1 MLLYLIASAVSLLST
16 AFLFR
21 GRISDLYFGEIFDT
35 RLMIVLH
42 EHWFRFFTGKTSFLD
57 AEFFYP
63 YPRSFALT
71 DTFLL
76 SGVTHSFFRL
86 FRVNTVDAWAISQ
99 FIWIFVG
106 LIGWFFLAKTF
117 LSNKTLQILIIPL
130 IATSFPFVAHL
141 NERPNV
147 IPYLLSSWVFF
158 FLIKFYQSKLKNE
171 ATYYAGLF
179 IVSLPLIVLTSWYA
193 GFFIVIYLI
202 TLFIILLFFYRL
214 VLSTFL
220 LRVKSLN
227 FSLFSFF
234 LIPFIA
240 LTGLWAYIY
249 LPELENAA
257 ENSRPISEVIERSP
271 DLSTIFNTSSLGGSR
286 VLNLFAR
293 EYQIGQENLIGIS
306 LLLIILSTVLLLFSF
321 KSIMKSNRFVRKIL
335 VMFLSAGLFIE
346 LIILKFNEHSLFI
359 FLFEEVIFFRSIRA
373 PVRWH
378 IYLTFL
384 ILSIVLFLIDEL
396 FKDSN
401 IKIKFLLILIPFI
414 VLLDQHRSEPGLW
427 VRDEYL
433 NENLL
438 PYQNELAS
446 CSAFVLDRP
455 DTGFWLDM
463 IESLP
468 LSVHTNTASVLGYSG
483 SRPSNFPG
491 IYWYDDGDLPAIGEW
506 LTTNNAK
513 ENTCFLDGIN
523 YQRILMYSPERID
536 YSLGQGFTGLEKS
549 KNYSWAWSV
558 WDSSSIY
565 IQSFLSK
572 NTKFNLAF
580 TLEIPDCLNSAKL
593 VIKTE
598 EQSLEVLLNKNSP
611 VEVEVPLSL
620 NAWERQKIQLT
631 KDEGFC
637 KVENDPRE
645 LHFSVSNLKIV
656 NVRSS

>member
-76 SGVTHSFFRL
+76 SGVTHSFLRL
-86 FRVNTVDAWAISQ
+86 FRVNIVDAWAISQ

-158 FLIKFYQSKLKNE
+158 FLSKFYQSKLKNE
-171 ATYYAGLF
+171 STYYAGLF
-179 IVSLPLIVLTSWYA
+179 TVSLPLIVLTSWYA

-214 VLSTFL
+214 VLSKFL

-257 ENSRPISEVIERSP
+257 ENSRPISEVLERSP
-271 DLSTIFNTSSLGGSR
+271 DISTIFSTSSLGGSR

-306 LLLIILSTVLLLFSF
+306 LLLIILSAVLLLFSF
-321 KSIMKSNRFVRKIL
+321 KSIMESNRFVMRIL
-335 VMFLSAGLFIE
+335 VLFLSAGLFIE
-346 LIILKFNEHSLFI
+346 IIILKFNENSLFI

-384 ILSIVLFLIDEL
+384 LLSVILFLIDKL

-401 IKIKFLLILIPFI
+401 IKAKFLLVLIPFI
-414 VLLDQHRSEPGLW
+414 VLLDQHRSAPGLW
-427 VRDEYL
+427 VREEYL

-438 PYQNELAS
+438 PYQNELAG

-483 SRPSNFPG
+483 SRPLNFPG
-491 IYWYDDGDLPAIGEW
+491 IYWYDDGDLSAIGEW
-506 LTTNNAK
+506 LKTNRAL
-513 ENTCFLDGIN
+513 ENICFLDGIN
-523 YQRILMYSPERID
+523 YERILMYAPERID
-536 YSLGQGFTGLEKS
+536 FSLGQGFSGLEYEEG
-549 KNYSWAWSV
+549 NSWAWSV
-558 WDSSSIY
+558 WQSSSIY
-565 IQSFLSK
+565 IQSFSESE
-572 NTKFNLAF
+572 TDINLIF
-580 TLEIPDCLNSAKL
+580 TLKIPECSNNSKFR
-593 VIKTE
+593 VTTTQQE
-598 EQSLEVLLNKNSP
+598 LEFNFNNKRKRN
-611 VEVEVPLSL
+611 VQIPLTL
-620 NAWERQKIQLT
+620 DAWERQRIQFT

-637 KVENDPRE
+637 NVGNDPRE
-645 LHFSVSNLKIV
+645 LYFSVNNLKLETEQ
-656 NVRSS
+656 NS